1 MRSLSGSV
9 KEREGLQHTCSNE
22 SNGLIPFSAGSL
34 SVLRGKIYISQVTG
48 RLLKGCGVHV
58 ETAPPFES
66 SHLDQT
72 GNDLDL
78 PVIAL

>member
-9 KEREGLQHTCSNE
+9 KEREELQHTCSNE

-48 RLLKGCGVHV
+48 RLLRGCGVHV
-58 ETAPPFES
+58 ETPP
-66 SHLDQT
+66 HLNTAILIRRGMISICQ
-72 GNDLDL
+72 
-78 PVIAL
+78 